1 MFYLFL
7 YLMKPILWLIFRPKT
22 YGNKKALAIKGKAI
36 YICNHIAMTDPLI
49 LAIVSPRIIH
59 FMAKKEVF
67 EKPIGKLF
75 FKSLFVFP
83 VDRGNA
89 DLKSLK
95 NAFKLLEKGKVFGI
109 FPEGRR
115 MVADRMDEFEH
126 GTAFVAMRSGAPVV
140 PIYLAND
147 SYKKGKRPRL
157 IVGEPIYAKD
167 SAMQASRRENELLFT
182 QRMRNTLEALK
193 TKLEELEEKCS

>member
-7 YLMKPILWLIFRPKT
+7 YLMKPILWLIFRPKV
-22 YGNKKALAIKGKAI
+22 YGSRKSLGIKGKAI

-67 EKPIGKLF
+67 EKPIGRLL
-75 FKSLFVFP
+75 FKSLLVFP
-83 VDRGNA
+83 VDRGTA
-89 DLKSLK
+89 DIKSLK
-95 NAFKLLEKGKVFGI
+95 NAFRLLDKGKVFGI
-109 FPEGRR
+109 
-115 MVADRMDEFEH
+115 ADRMDEFEH
-126 GTAFVAMRSGAPVV
+126 GTAFIAMRSGAPVV

-147 SYKKGKRPRL
+147 SYRKGKRPRL
-157 IVGEPIYAKD
+157 IVGEPLYAKD

-182 QRMRNTLEALK
+182 QRLRNTLETLK
-193 TKLEELEEKCS
+193 RELEEKCS

>member
-75 FKSLFVFP
+75 FKSL
-83 VDRGNA
+83 
-89 DLKSLK
+89 K

-157 IVGEPIYAKD
+157 IVGDPIYAKD